1 MKFNRRWAMPSKST
15 FTIKPIQ
22 ELLMKYDVGKGWIDP
37 FAGWNSTAEFTN
49 DINIESPAEF
59 HLEASDFV
67 NQYIGRREFD
77 GALFDPPYSP
87 RQITEN
93 YRAVGVSV
101 TSLMT
106 SSNFYRLVK
115 RPLAA
120 VIKPGGYCISFGW
133 NSNGMGKGLGF
144 EIIEIMLVA
153 HGAGHND
160 TICIVEK
167 KEAEDEDD

>member
-1 MKFNRRWAMPSKST
+1 MKFIRNWAMPSKST

-22 ELLMKYDVGKGWIDP
+22 ELLVKYEVGKGWIDP
-37 FAGWNSTAEFTN
+37 FAGWNSMAEFTN
-49 DINIESPAEF
+49 DINMESPAEF
-59 HLEASDFV
+59 HLEASEFID
-67 NQYIGRREFD
+67 QYVGKREFD

-87 RQITEN
+87 RQITE
-93 YRAVGVSV
+93 YYQAVGISV

-106 SSNFYRLVK
+106 SSNFYSRVK
-115 RPLAA
+115 RPLAT

-167 KEAEDEDD
+167 KGGRR